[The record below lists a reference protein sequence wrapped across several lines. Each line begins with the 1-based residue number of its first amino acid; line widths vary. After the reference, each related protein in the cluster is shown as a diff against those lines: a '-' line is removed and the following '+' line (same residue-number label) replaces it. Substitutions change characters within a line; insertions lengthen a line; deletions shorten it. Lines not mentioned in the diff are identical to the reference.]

1 MTNGVG
7 KTLREHILLL
17 RPLFA
22 VIAAVWLLR
31 LVLGAADC
39 PMGVVRILSVTGV
52 QPLTILLAT
61 LLIHHKGCG
70 GYKSVTLASFLLVS
84 WAQILM
90 VAAILF
96 AVVTGWPNIYSIP
109 EFSFQEDPHQ
119 VYHMVSHLIAIFL
132 VGLLGAATGSL
143 TLLLLRVFVP
153 RGEGSGE

>member
-1 MTNGVG
+1 MRIGG
-7 KTLREHILLL
+7 DRTLREHILLL

-61 LLIHHKGCG
+61 LLIHHKRFG

-96 AVVTGWPNIYSIP
+96 SVATGLENIFSIP
-109 EFSFQEDPHQ
+109 EFSFREDPHQ
-119 VYHMVSHLIAIFL
+119 VYHMISHMIAILL
-132 VGLLGAATGSL
+132 VGLLGAGMGSL
-143 TLLLLRVFVP
+143 TLWLLRVFVP
-153 RGEGSGE
+153 QGEP